1 MRLDAPLAQRLFV
14 RALFVALAATAL
26 LIGPGCLRRK
36 FDLCLEDPP
45 HPDCPRDAGPD
56 ATTPD
61 ASADDDSADAAIA
74 PDGAADAPAEDAPSV
89 ASDAFE
95 TPDAP

>member
-1 MRLDAPLAQRLFV
+1 MRLDARRLFV
-14 RALFVALAATAL
+14 RALFVALTASAL

-56 ATTPD
+56 A
-61 ASADDDSADAAIA
+61 SADAAIA
-74 PDGAADAPAEDAPSV
+74 PDGAADAPAEDAPAV
-89 ASDAFE
+89 VSDAFQ